1 MLSKS
6 RVKEAILLKL
16 FTIEKEI
23 VKGTNGNLLITIE
36 FLTVMP
42 SISFFNNILP

>member
-23 VKGTNGNLLITIE
+23 VKGTNRNLVINTE
-36 FLTVMP
+36 FLIVMP
-42 SISFFNNILP
+42 TVSFLK